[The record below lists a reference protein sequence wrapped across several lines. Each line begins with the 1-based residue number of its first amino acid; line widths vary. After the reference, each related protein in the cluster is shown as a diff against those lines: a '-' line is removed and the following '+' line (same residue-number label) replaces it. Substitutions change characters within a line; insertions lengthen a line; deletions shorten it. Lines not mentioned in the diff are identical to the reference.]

1 MQHDVGDAVLGE
13 VPRHAAAHAAP
24 THDDDFRG
32 LFHTPS
38 DIMREAPMSDPSSFT
53 PLRVLLIVMAFLT
66 IASLA
71 LFWMMAR
78 F

>member
-1 MQHDVGDAVLGE
+1 
-13 VPRHAAAHAAP
+13 
-24 THDDDFRG
+24 
-32 LFHTPS
+32 
-38 DIMREAPMSDPSSFT
+38 MREAPMSDPSSFT

>member
-1 MQHDVGDAVLGE
+1 MPE
-13 VPRHAAAHAAP
+13 
-24 THDDDFRG
+24 
-32 LFHTPS
+32 PS
-38 DIMREAPMSDPSSFT
+38 PFT

-66 IASLA
+66 IASLG